1 MQPLTNGPAL
11 IQAYGRTI
19 RNIAGTGRDGLVS
32 VAVGRGDAGYTLTVG
47 IVGDAASSVTQHF
60 LNLDQA
66 RLAFGHVV
74 RNLAAE

>member
-1 MQPLTNGPAL
+1 MQTLTNGPAL
-11 IQAYGRTI
+11 IRAYGRTV

-47 IVGDAASSVTQHF
+47 IVGDDSNSVTRHF
-60 LNLDQA
+60 LDQA
-66 RLAFGHVV
+66 HLAFDAAV